1 MTKHHISLDQLRII
15 VTEICEWNPQFYAVQ
30 AEDRRSGYYVHHSH
44 KTSEFLG
51 GRTHA
56 FQTEY
61 DRPSKFFNIAKFREA
76 GVTACVCARIHI
88 LDTLGKAFTL
98 LLTLILA

>member
-1 MTKHHISLDQLRII
+1 MTKHISHLYHLFF
-15 VTEICEWNPQFYAVQ
+15 VAMGYSQFYAVQ

-88 LDTLGKAFTL
+88 LDTLGL
-98 LLTLILA
+98 VSLS

>member
-1 MTKHHISLDQLRII
+1 MTFLLVII
-15 VTEICEWNPQFYAVQ
+15 LSFVSYGCCCTSQFYAVQ

-88 LDTLGKAFTL
+88 LDTLGL
-98 LLTLILA
+98 VSLS